1 MLEDA
6 LIKIEIGLTHACV
19 CPGNGPCYTAPW
31 CIFTHTRGSGTYPNG
46 LGGPRAT
53 LCLPPRARN
62 ACAALRPEASAAA
75 AEPSAVPS
83 RALCAVA
90 LFHVR
95 LEERSP
101 EVAAAVGRVG
111 FGFGEASCA
120 EFETAKI
127 SESES
132 AWAWGAREP
141 SLLAPPFLRG
151 YIRLSRDGRF
161 RDVTN
166 CSGRRVD
173 VCAGFRTD
181 VPVGRDDSEDPLEKT
196 SASNSR

>member
-1 MLEDA
+1 M
-6 LIKIEIGLTHACV
+6 GR
-19 CPGNGPCYTAPW
+19 YTAP
-31 CIFTHTRGSGTYPNG
+31 CRIFTHTRGSGTYPNG

-62 ACAALRPEASAAA
+62 ACALRPEASAAA
-75 AEPSAVPS
+75 AEPPAVPS

-101 EVAAAVGRVG
+101 DVAAAVGRVG
-111 FGFGEASCA
+111 FGFGEASRA
-120 EFETAKI
+120 ELETASI

-132 AWAWGAREP
+132 AWVGAREP
-141 SLLAPPFLRG
+141 SLAPPFLRG
-151 YIRLSRDGRF
+151 YIRLSRDGVRF

-181 VPVGRDDSEDPLEKT
+181 VGRDASEDPLEKT